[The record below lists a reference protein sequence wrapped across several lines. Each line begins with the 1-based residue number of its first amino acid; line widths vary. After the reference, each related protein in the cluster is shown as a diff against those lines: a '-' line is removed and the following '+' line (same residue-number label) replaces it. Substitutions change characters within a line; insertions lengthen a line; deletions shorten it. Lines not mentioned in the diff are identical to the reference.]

1 MKLGVQLA
9 TCALLAGCLP
19 QAVVRDEE
27 AACRVA
33 RDLAHSS
40 STKDML
46 ELTAPFP
53 AAHAY
58 AVRAYQARVATLVM
72 TAFGAAGIGGA
83 FIAGFAV
90 DQSRPEVRT
99 GLYADIGATLG
110 LGVAVLVAGYIY
122 ASASRK
128 AVAQLDADVR
138 TTCPR

>member
-1 MKLGVQLA
+1 MKLGAQLA
-9 TCALLAGCLP
+9 TCALLAGCVP

-33 RDLAHSS
+33 RDLGHSS
-40 STKDML
+40 STRDL
-46 ELTAPFP
+46 VELTAPFP
-53 AAHAY
+53 RAHAH

-90 DQSRPEVRT
+90 DQTRPEVRT
-99 GLYADIGATLG
+99 GLYADIGVTLG
-110 LGVAVLVAGYIY
+110 LGVATLVVGSVY

-138 TTCPR
+138 TTCPQ